1 MRIRPAVKGS
11 VRWRIVLIYCL
22 LVFLAMAI
30 VSVYL
35 LSNIEKYQL
44 SSQKQNIENTVSESN
59 LLNVL
64 AKYDPLADYPE
75 EIGSLLESAWVGGSM
90 QEVSVVARNMV
101 IVASSNPNVS
111 GKSAAAV
118 FDVDLIAKTLS
129 SAESSEA
136 IGRSGDI
143 DVRSITFPVKGSDG
157 KVSGVVY
164 IRSDLSGIKASVTSS
179 RSIFIRATVLAL
191 LVTVV
196 LSFVLA
202 RTVTVPINDVTRT
215 VQRMSQGDF
224 SSEVPVKSDDEI
236 GQLATMFNIL
246 RRKLDETLEEIS
258 NEKNKL
264 GTILEY
270 MADGLVAID
279 LKGNIMHANPAA
291 REMLSIMQ
299 DADLSGISYE
309 SFMGDISRELSLDK
323 IKENCKEEGAQGIY
337 RQDGRIFA
345 VRYDR
350 FKDENGEDIGII
362 IIIQDITAR
371 QKLEDMQT
379 DFVANVSHE
388 LKTPL
393 TNIKSYTETLLDG
406 AVDEHETAEH
416 FLQIIHSEV
425 DRMNRLVRDLLQ
437 LSRLD
442 NNQEILSVKEANII
456 VLIDA
461 AVTKVELTALAK
473 HQQLNRLYDKDGD
486 IRVNVDRDRF
496 EQVMLNVLTNAI
508 KYTDDDGRIDVDV
521 FVSQGNA
528 RIIVQD
534 NGIGLNPE
542 ALPRI
547 FERFYRV
554 DRARSRAMGGTGL
567 GLAITR
573 QIVES
578 HGGTITAESQEGK
591 GTKMI
596 IEMPLAI
603 RKGVRNIE

>member
-1 MRIRPAVKGS
+1 MRFRPAVKGS
-11 VRWRIVLIYCL
+11 VRWRIVLLYCL
-22 LVFLAMAI
+22 LIFLAMAI

-44 SSQKQNIENTVSESN
+44 DSQKQNIENTVSESN
-59 LLNVL
+59 LLSVL
-64 AKYDPLADYPE
+64 AKYDPLTDYPE
-75 EIGSLLESAWVGGSM
+75 EIASLLESAWIGGSM

-129 SAESSEA
+129 NAENGEA
-136 IGRSGDI
+136 VGRSGDI
-143 DVRSITFPVKGSDG
+143 DVRSITFPVKSDDG
-157 KVSGVVY
+157 RVLGVVY
-164 IRSDLSGIKASVTSS
+164 IRSDLSGIQASVTSS
-179 RSIFIRATVLAL
+179 RAIFIRATVLAL

-246 RRKLDETLEEIS
+246 RSKLDETLEEIS

-270 MADGLVAID
+270 MADGLIAID
-279 LKGNIMHANPAA
+279 LRGNIIHANPAA
-291 REMLSIMQ
+291 REMLNIMQ
-299 DADLSGISYE
+299 DAELSGIGYE
-309 SFMGDISRELSLDK
+309 SVMGDISRQLPLDML
-323 IKENCKEEGAQGIY
+323 KENCKEEGAQGIY
-337 RQDGRIFA
+337 KQDGRIFA

-350 FKDENGEDIGII
+350 FKDENDEDIGII
-362 IIIQDITAR
+362 IIIQDITER

-388 LKTPL
+388 LRTPL

-406 AVDEHETAEH
+406 AVDDHETAEH
-416 FLQIIHSEV
+416 FLKIIDSET

-442 NNQEILSVKEANII
+442 NNQEILAIKEMNAIL
-456 VLIDA
+456 LIDA
-461 AVTKVELTALAK
+461 AVTKVELTAAAK

-486 IRVNVDRDRF
+486 IRINVDRDRF
-496 EQVMLNVLTNAI
+496 EQVILNVLTNSI
-508 KYTDDDGRIDVDV
+508 KYTNDGGRIDVDV

-534 NGIGLNPE
+534 NGIGLKQE

-554 DRARSRAMGGTGL
+554 DKARSRAMGGTGL
-567 GLAITR
+567 GLAITK

-596 IEMPLAI
+596 IEIPLAV